1 MGQRIDQFC
10 EDLRVKLTNIDGRF
24 TSLTSKID
32 SKAQDAEREVRS
44 QLDQARKRSEQNR
57 AEILAAQARVKDWAE
72 SRKTATTEK
81 IAEWKAKRDTNKLQ
95 SRADEA
101 ERYATAAIA
110 IAMAAVDEAEQAAL
124 EAWLARQEA
133 NSAATS

>member
-1 MGQRIDQFC
+1 MGQRIDQFS

-24 TSLTSKID
+24 TSLRSKID

-72 SRKTATTEK
+72 NRKTATTEK

-133 NSAATS
+133 DSAATS

>member
-1 MGQRIDQFC
+1 MGQRIDQFS
-10 EDLRVKLTNIDGRF
+10 EDLRVKLTNVDGRF
-24 TSLTSKID
+24 TSLRSKID

-101 ERYATAAIA
+101 ESYATAAIA
-110 IAMAAVDEAEQAAL
+110 IALAAVDEAEQAAL

>member
-81 IAEWKAKRDTNKLQ
+81 IAEWKAKRDTNKCKAAQ
-95 SRADEA
+95 TKRRAM
-101 ERYATAAIA
+101 R
-110 IAMAAVDEAEQAAL
+110 L
-124 EAWLARQEA
+124 PR
-133 NSAATS
+133 

>member
-81 IAEWKAKRDTNKLQ
+81 IAEWKAKRDTKKLQ

-101 ERYATAAIA
+101 ESYATAAIA
-110 IAMAAVDEAEQAAL
+110 IALSAVDEAEQAAL